1 MIQLRRLLTI
11 LYVFSKYRLDVFIP
25 VALLPWYLRLAF
37 FLAPWRLNPV
47 PKRVPKAK
55 RLRLALIALGP
66 IYIKFGQLLST
77 RRDILDDELADELAK
92 LQDKVPP
99 FDHDAAVKLI
109 EEALGEKV
117 NKVFKSFEDTPLA
130 SASIAQ
136 VHAATL
142 HSGEDVVVKVIR
154 PKLQNTIVKDIKLMR
169 LAAQLIERYSSDGKR
184 LRPVEVINDYEH
196 TILGELDLMAEAA
209 NTSQLKRNF
218 KDSEMLY
225 VPEVHWDYCR
235 VNVMVM
241 ERIYGTPVA
250 NIDELKERGT
260 NMLKLAERGV
270 EIFFTQVFR
279 DSFFHADMHPGN
291 VFVSYDTPES
301 PQYIAID
308 CGIIG
313 TLDESDQDYLARN
326 LLAFFNQD
334 YHEVARLHVESGW
347 VGEGTKI
354 NEFEAAIRSVCE
366 PIFEKPLSEISFG
379 QLLLRLF
386 QTARR
391 FNMEVQPQLVLL
403 QKTLLNIEGLGRQIY
418 PDLDLWNTAKP
429 YLEQWM
435 KQRMGPKA
443 LFKELKR
450 QAPAWISHAPH
461 MPELIREAL
470 VSITQRPQSQDK
482 LEKQLDNIQ
491 LQLAAQAE
499 KQKHRAMGVIVAA
512 VGLVGL
518 HTPYLWPGNLSLSL
532 IGLGLAWLL
541 IRG

>member
-1 MIQLRRLLTI
+1 MIQIRRLLTI
-11 LYVFSKYRLDVFIP
+11 LYIFSKYRLDVFIP

-99 FDHDAAVKLI
+99 FGHDAAVKLI

-418 PDLDLWNTAKP
+418 PELDLWNTAKP

-443 LFKELKR
+443 FIKELKR

-461 MPELIREAL
+461 MPELVREAL
-470 VSITQRPQSQDK
+470 VSLNQRPQSQLK

-499 KQKHRAMGVIVAA
+499 KQKHRALGVIISA

>member
-1 MIQLRRLLTI
+1 MIQIRRLLTI
-11 LYVFSKYRLDVFIP
+11 LYIFSKYRLDVFIP
-25 VALLPWYLRLAF
+25 VAFLPWYLRLAF

-47 PKRVPKAK
+47 PKRVPKGK

-99 FDHDAAVKLI
+99 FGHDAAVKLI
-109 EEALGEKV
+109 EEAMGEKI
-117 NKVFKSFEDTPLA
+117 NQVFKSFEDTPLA

-291 VFVSYDTPES
+291 VFVSFDTPQS

-418 PDLDLWNTAKP
+418 PELDLWNTAKP

-443 LFKELKR
+443 FIKELKR

-461 MPELIREAL
+461 MPELVREAL
-470 VSITQRPQSQDK
+470 VSLNQRPQSQHK

-499 KQKHRAMGVIVAA
+499 KQKHRAMGVIISA